1 MKTSLTGAATLAL
14 LTGAMPADGHLTST
28 SDKRIALS
36 NNYAGN
42 S

>member
-1 MKTSLTGAATLAL
+1 MLKKAL
-14 LTGAMPADGHLTST
+14 ICAVSISAMMVVGSAFADTKG
-28 SDKRIALS
+28 KKIALS